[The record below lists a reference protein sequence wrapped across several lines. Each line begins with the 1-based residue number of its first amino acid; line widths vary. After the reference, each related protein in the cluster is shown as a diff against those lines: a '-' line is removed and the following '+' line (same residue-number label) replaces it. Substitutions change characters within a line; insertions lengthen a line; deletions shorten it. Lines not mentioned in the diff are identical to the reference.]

1 VRLILQISNGLYN
14 FTYEMDSIKKK
25 VLEKLFETKGIVT
38 HACANANIAR
48 STFYDWVATDSEFKL
63 AVEEINETAIDFVES
78 KLMEKING
86 VKVQTF
92 NQKGKPVVYDVPPSD
107 TALIFF
113 LKTRGKKRG
122 YIERV
127 ELDSVSPIQLLMN
140 NPLTDIDQ
148 IDNDITK

>member
-92 NQKGKPVVYDVPPSD
+92 NQNGKPVVYDVPPSD

>member
-1 VRLILQISNGLYN
+1 
-14 FTYEMDSIKKK
+14 MDSIKKK

>member
-1 VRLILQISNGLYN
+1 LYN